1 MAKLSVCAELKQ
13 GFDFACVTDTVRK
26 YFQQIVVINFSDIDR
41 GTVVKTNTNTPT
53 CAFNVAFKL
62 KTGKTGYA
70 IIGAETGNSISGM
83 YEKTTNELTGQ
94 PNYLHKIN
102 YVGVGVS
109 EAVKCILNSLD
120 RGSFVVA
127 CQLKNGLVEIYGID
141 NGVRNADYSYDIQG
155 GNGGSAIVMQSEE
168 NALESLIPMNYKP
181 TAPSLSAGADFDL
194 LFANP

>member
-1 MAKLSVCAELKQ
+1 MANLSVCAELKQ

-26 YFQQIVVINFSDIDR
+26 YYQQIVVINFADIDR
-41 GTVVKTNTNTPT
+41 SSVVKKITSSPDCNFFVN
-53 CAFNVAFKL
+53 FKL

-70 IIGAETGNSISGM
+70 LIGAETGSSISGM
-83 YEKTTNELTGQ
+83 FDKTTNELTGQ
-94 PNYLHKIN
+94 PQYVHKVN

-127 CQLKNGLVEIYGID
+127 CQLQNGLVEIYGID

-155 GNGGSAIVMQSEE
+155 GNGGSAIVMQSDEKSPE
-168 NALESLIPMNYKP
+168 ALMPMIYKP
-181 TAPSLSAGADFDL
+181 TSPSLSAGADFDS
-194 LFANP
+194 LFANR

>member
-1 MAKLSVCAELKQ
+1 MANLSVCAELKQ

-26 YFQQIVVINFSDIDR
+26 YYQQIVIINFIDIDR
-41 GTVVKTNTNTPT
+41 STVVKTNTTTPS

-70 IIGAETGNSISGM
+70 IIGAETGSSISGM
-83 YEKTTNELTGQ
+83 YDKTTNELTGQ
-94 PNYLHKIN
+94 PDYVHKIN
-102 YVGVGVS
+102 YVSVGVS
-109 EAVKCILNSLD
+109 EAVKCVLNSLD

-155 GNGGSAIVMQSEE
+155 GNGGSAIVMQSDEKSPE
-168 NALESLIPMNYKP
+168 ALAPMIYKP
-181 TAPSLSAGADFDL
+181 TAPSLSAGADFDS
-194 LFANP
+194 LFANV